1 MKPTDGT
8 PAGGGPAGHQ
18 PAPDDFTHGQM
29 ENPDTVHEH
38 SDVNVRAILI
48 FASIVAAVCVAAAII
63 VLGVFTLFEKQA
75 KARDP
80 QLSPLAVSAPDMPR
94 TTAGSPYFGAA
105 PSPELITSEPTVL
118 RQLRDK
124 EDKAL
129 NQYGWVDQ
137 GAGIAH
143 VPIEQAKKLL
153 IERGL
158 PSRAGGVPADLGT
171 DAPALGE
178 ASGGRTIPTEEPG
191 AAAAPQEPAQAAP
204 PEPAQAAPQNEKP
217 APAPTGRGGGA

>member
-1 MKPTDGT
+1 
-8 PAGGGPAGHQ
+8 
-18 PAPDDFTHGQM
+18 M

-38 SDVNVRAILI
+38 SDVNIRAILI
-48 FASIVAAVCVAAAII
+48 FASVVAAVCVAAAII

-80 QLSPLAVSAPDMPR
+80 QLSPLAVSAPEMPK
-94 TTAGSPYFGAA
+94 TTAGSPYFGSA
-105 PSPELITSEPTVL
+105 PAPELITSEPTVL
-118 RQLRDK
+118 RQLREK

-129 NQYGWVDQ
+129 NEYGWVDQ
-137 GAGIAH
+137 NAGIAH

-158 PSRAGGVPADLGT
+158 PSRASGVPADLGT

-178 ASGGRTIPTEEPG
+178 ASGGRTIPTEEPTP
-191 AAAAPQEPAQAAP
+191 AASQGPAQAPAEPAPAAPQTET
-204 PEPAQAAPQNEKP
+204 P